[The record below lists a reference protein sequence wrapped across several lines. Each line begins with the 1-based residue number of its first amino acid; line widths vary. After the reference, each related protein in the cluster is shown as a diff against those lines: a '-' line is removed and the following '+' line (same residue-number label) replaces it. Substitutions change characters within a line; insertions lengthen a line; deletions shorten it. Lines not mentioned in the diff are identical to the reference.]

1 MRMSDLKGKNSKPSA
16 KPFNLRKKLAF
27 GVGAI
32 LLCGLILQ
40 IVGGFSIGNFINPTA
55 TAQTKKTIVAS
66 DDKVS
71 PEAAR
76 QIQALEKE
84 KESRTPEQQKIDSR
98 LLYTIKM
105 ERGESVA
112 KGVSELETGLKSDER
127 GFIDVEISANVTAA
141 LLERLKTIEAEII
154 AEFPEYH
161 SITARVPIQEI
172 ESLAAMREVVFIQ
185 PKLEAMT
192 NRLDSP
198 DKSVVTDAPRSNA
211 PKKTVPA
218 KKADK
223 TSAPKVNS
231 AKPLTN
237 LESRLQNVRNYLTKN
252 FSDGFAPQ
260 TGTVT
265 SEADTTHRAALAR
278 MLSGANGT
286 GIRIGVLSNGVDTL
300 AARQASG
307 DLPPT
312 VTVLPGQASTGDE
325 GTAMLELIYDLAPGA
340 QLYFATGNPTPAQF
354 ATNIRNLRA
363 AGCDIIVDDLT
374 YFNETPFQN
383 GQAANVVSP
392 GNAGVVVQAV
402 NDVTAA
408 GALYFSSAANS
419 GNKNDNTSGAWE
431 GDFADGG
438 ATATPIATG
447 NRLHDFGGG
456 VTQNVLTVAGRVI
469 LKWSD
474 PLGAS
479 TNDYDLYVLNAAG
492 TTVVT
497 SSTNVQSG
505 TQDPVEDVGNRTAGQ
520 RIVIVKKTTAANRF
534 LHLNTNRGQLTVS
547 TAGVVYGHNAGLNTI
562 SVAATPA
569 GPARNGGAIGPFP
582 NAHSSINTV
591 ETFSSDGPRRIFY
604 NADGTAITPGNV
616 SATGGQLLQ
625 KPDITAAD
633 GVTTTTPGFIPFF
646 GTSAAAPDAAA
657 LMALLK
663 QSSPSSTNTQ
673 LYNAMTNSAI
683 DIEAA
688 GVDRDSG
695 TGIFMPLRA
704 MAALNVPGPAFLD
717 NSAPVATETVGNG
730 NGRIEPG
737 ETANLT
743 IPLNNVGLADASG
756 ITATLTTSTPG
767 VTILNSTSNYSNI
780 AKGVGTATNATP
792 YRFSLANNFPCG
804 GNIDFALT
812 VNYTGGATASQT
824 VNFTISSGSPSNVT
838 TTLDT
843 TAPPSGAGYS
853 AVTGTQT
860 GRLNRN
866 GVISSCASPKATP
879 GLQDSTAGRLYDA
892 YTYTAST
899 SGCVTVTIT
908 PSNATALYSA
918 AYGNGGYVPTAIQTN
933 YLADYGVTTAGT
945 ISYSFNVTAGQ
956 NFTVVVH
963 EVTVGGGNGV
973 NYTLNVSGPTVGT
986 CLAPTAANTEIGGR
1000 VFSNYRRG
1008 VANARV
1014 SLTDTS
1020 GFTRSARTNSFG
1032 FYNFAD
1038 VPANETYTVSVQ
1050 AKGLSFTP
1058 QVVNVLENISN
1069 LNFFPAP

>member
-1 MRMSDLKGKNSKPSA
+1 MRMPKLKGKVSKSNT
-16 KPFNLRKKLAF
+16 KVFSLKKKIAF
-27 GVGAI
+27 GLSSI
-32 LLCGLILQ
+32 FLCGLVLQ
-40 IVGGFSIGNFINPTA
+40 MIGGVSIGNFINPTA
-55 TAQTKKTIVAS
+55 TAQTKRTKVV
-66 DDKVS
+66 DKDEIS
-71 PEAAR
+71 PEVLQ
-76 QIQALEKE
+76 QIQALENE
-84 KESRTPEQQKIDSR
+84 KESRTPAQQKIDSR

-105 ERGESVA
+105 ERGESLAANVPT
-112 KGVSELETGLKSDER
+112 LETGLEVDAE
-127 GFIDVEISANVTAA
+127 GYIDVDISANVSDS
-141 LLERLKTIEAEII
+141 LMKQLKGLNAEII
-154 AEFPEYH
+154 AVFPQYH
-161 SITARVPIQEI
+161 SITARLPISAI
-172 ESLAAMREVVFIQ
+172 ETLAETKDILFIQ
-185 PKLEAMT
+185 PKQELTTNKIESPGKKPLIGDPREA
-192 NRLDSP
+192 
-198 DKSVVTDAPRSNA
+198 A
-211 PKKTVPA
+211 PKTPA
-218 KKADK
+218 PIKDKNKNAAPPSVKKKPDADFQVRAQRIK
-223 TSAPKVNS
+223 KLLAAKFLDINS
-231 AKPLTN
+231 
-237 LESRLQNVRNYLTKN
+237 S
-252 FSDGFAPQ
+252 Q

-286 GIRIGVLSNGVDTL
+286 GIKIGVLSNGVDTL

-307 DLPPT
+307 DLPAT
-312 VTVLPGQASTGDE
+312 VTVLTGQAGTGDE

-340 QLYFATGNPTPAQF
+340 QLYYATGNPTAAQF

-363 AGCDIIVDDLT
+363 AGCDIIVDDIS

-431 GDFADGG
+431 GDFVDGG
-438 ATATPIATG
+438 ATVTPIATG
-447 NRLHDFGGG
+447 NRLHDFGDG

-479 TNDYDLYVLNAAG
+479 ANDYDLYALNAAG
-492 TTVVT
+492 TAVVT

-505 TQDPVEDVGNRTAGQ
+505 TQDPVEDVGNRTVGQ
-520 RIVIVKKTTAANRF
+520 RIVIVKKTAAANRF
-534 LHLNTNRGQLTVS
+534 LHLNTNRGQLTIS

-569 GPARNGGAIGPFP
+569 AGPFP
-582 NAHSSINTV
+582 KAHSSSNMV

-633 GVTTTTPGFIPFF
+633 GVTTTTPGYSPFF

-663 QSSPSSTNTQ
+663 QASPSSNNTQ
-673 LYNAMTNSAI
+673 LYNAMTSSAI

-704 MAALNVPGPAFLD
+704 MAALDVPGPAFLD
-717 NSAPVATETVGNG
+717 NGTPVATEAVGNG

-756 ITATLTTSTPG
+756 VTATLTTSTPG
-767 VTILNSTSNYSNI
+767 VTILNNTSNYSNI
-780 AKGVGTATNATP
+780 AKGVGTAANATP
-792 YRFSLANNFPCG
+792 YRFSLSNNFPCG
-804 GNIDFALT
+804 GNINFALT
-812 VNYTGGATASQT
+812 VNYTGGSNASQMF
-824 VNFTISSGSPSNVT
+824 NFTIDTAPPSNT
-838 TTLDT
+838 ATTLDT
-843 TAPPSGAGYS
+843 TAPAATANYT
-853 AVTGTQT
+853 ATTGTQT
-860 GRLNRN
+860 GRLART
-866 GVISSCASPKATP
+866 GVTSSCEAAKAAP
-879 GLQDSTAGRLYDA
+879 GLTVTTGERRYDA
-892 YTYTAST
+892 YTYTAAS
-899 SGCVTVTIT
+899 SGCITVTLSAPT
-908 PSNATALYSA
+908 TALYSA
-918 AYGNGGYVPTAIQTN
+918 AYNNSGFVPANPNTN
-933 YLADYGVTTAGT
+933 YLADAGSSGT
-945 ISYSFNVTAGQ
+945 NTSYSFNVTAGQ
-956 NFTVVVH
+956 TFTVVVH
-963 EVTVGGGNGV
+963 EVDVNGGFGT
-973 NYTLNVSGPTVGT
+973 NYTLNVSGAIAGA
-986 CLAPTAANTEIGGR
+986 CLAPTAANTQISGR

-1020 GFTRSARTNSFG
+1020 GFIRSTRTNAFG
-1032 FYNFAD
+1032 YFRLD
-1038 VPANETYTVSVQ
+1038 GIPAGEAYIVNIT
-1050 AKGLSFTP
+1050 AKGIVFTP
-1058 QVVNVLENISN
+1058 KVLNVSEDFTD
-1069 LNFFPAP
+1069 LNFFAEP